1 MLLSVVCLLEKTRK
15 HMYEMIIVGAGPA
28 AISMAAE
35 ARTVGITSEQILVL
49 EKGDTH
55 SWAIRK
61 FYPAA
66 KVVLANYKGIEAVC
80 TGVMCISDM
89 SKEETLTYIDR
100 TIEQYGLLVHY
111 GETVNS
117 IRPLPSEGF
126 VVATSKGSY
135 EARRCVI
142 AIGILDKPNKPE
154 YRIPVNLNKR
164 VHYDLTS
171 AVLENEECLVVGGGD
186 TASEYCQYLIEHVN
200 RVTLSYRQT
209 EFSRLNRINYESLMA
224 LEQREQVNILRGSN
238 IKQLELDPAGRASV
252 LFEETAFPPMSFDHI
267 VYALGGTT
275 PTNFLKAIGIAFD
288 GNAPVLKEG
297 YETSVPGLYLIGDLS
312 AGRKGGSI
320 NLAFNMAA
328 EAMQSIC
335 GRKSV
340 SPSSPATAS

>member
-1 MLLSVVCLLEKTRK
+1 
-15 HMYEMIIVGAGPA
+15 MYEMIIVGAGPA
-28 AISMAAE
+28 GISMAAE
-35 ARTVGITSEQILVL
+35 ARTVGIPPEQILVL
-49 EKGDTH
+49 EKGETH

-100 TIEQYGLLVHY
+100 TIEQYELSVAY
-111 GETVNS
+111 NETVHS
-117 IRPLPSEGF
+117 IRPLAGGGF
-126 VVATSKGSY
+126 AVETSKSIY

-142 AIGILDKPNKPE
+142 AIGILDKPNKPG
-154 YRIPVNLNKR
+154 YRIPVSLNKR
-164 VHYDLTS
+164 IHYDLTS
-171 AVLENEECLVVGGGD
+171 APLENEECLVVGGGD
-186 TASEYCQYLIEHVN
+186 TASEYCQYLVEHGN

-209 EFSRLNRINYESLMA
+209 EFSRLNRVNYESLMA
-224 LEQREQVNILRGSN
+224 LEQRGQITILRGSN
-238 IKQLELDPAGRASV
+238 IKQVEEDAGHARV
-252 LFEETAFPPMSFDHI
+252 LFEETTFPPQNFEHI

-288 GNAPVLKEG
+288 GSAPVIKEG

-312 AGRKGGSI
+312 AGKKGGSI
-320 NLAFNMAA
+320 NLAFNMAS

-335 GRKSV
+335 GR
-340 SPSSPATAS
+340 SPESCEGPTTSGVASA

>member
-1 MLLSVVCLLEKTRK
+1 MPGVNEKASSPKLVTR
-15 HMYEMIIVGAGPA
+15 MYELIIVGAGPA
-28 AISMAAE
+28 GISMAAE
-35 ARTVGITSEQILVL
+35 ARTVGIDSEQILVL

-66 KVVLANYKGIEAVC
+66 KVVLANYKGIEAIC
-80 TGVMCISDM
+80 SGVMCIDDM

-100 TIEQYGLLVHY
+100 TIEQYKLSVRY
-111 GETVNS
+111 NETVHS
-117 IRPLPSEGF
+117 IGALPDGGF
-126 VVATSKGSY
+126 ALATSKGSY

-142 AIGILDKPNKPE
+142 AIGILDKPNKPG
-154 YRIPVNLNKR
+154 YRIPVSLNKR
-164 VHYDLTS
+164 IHYDLTS

-186 TASEYCQYLIEHVN
+186 TASEYCQYLVQHGN

-209 EFSRLNRINYESLMA
+209 EFSRLNRVNHESLMA
-224 LEQREQVNILRGSN
+224 LETRSQVTILRGSN
-238 IKQLELDPAGRASV
+238 IKQVEEDPTGQARVIFAEPSC
-252 LFEETAFPPMSFDHI
+252 LSQSFAHI

-288 GNAPVLKEG
+288 GNAPILKEG

-312 AGRKGGSI
+312 AGKKGGSI

-328 EAMQSIC
+328 EAMQDIC
-335 GRKSV
+335 RNTPGGC
-340 SPSSPATAS
+340 

>member
-1 MLLSVVCLLEKTRK
+1 
-15 HMYEMIIVGAGPA
+15 MYEMIIVGAGPA
-28 AISMAAE
+28 GISMAAE
-35 ARTVGITSEQILVL
+35 ARTVGIASEQILVL
-49 EKGDTH
+49 EKGNTH

-80 TGVMCISDM
+80 MGVMCISDM

-100 TIEQYGLLVHY
+100 TIEQYSLTVHY
-111 GETVNS
+111 NETVNS
-117 IRPLPSEGF
+117 IRPLPAGGF
-126 VVATSKGSY
+126 LVATSKDNY

-142 AIGILDKPNKPE
+142 AIGILDKPNKPG
-154 YRIPVNLNKR
+154 YRIPVSLNKR
-164 VHYDLTS
+164 IHYDLTS

-186 TASEYCQYLIEHVN
+186 TASEYCQYLVQQGN

-209 EFSRLNRINYESLMA
+209 EFTRLNRVNYESLMA
-224 LEQREQVNILRGSN
+224 LEQREQVAILRGSN
-238 IKQLELDPAGRASV
+238 IKQVEEDTAGRARV
-252 LFEETAFPPMSFDHI
+252 LFEETAFPPQSFAHI

-275 PTNFLKAIGIAFD
+275 PTNFLKAIGIAFE
-288 GNAPVLKEG
+288 GSVPVIKEG
-297 YETSVPGLYLIGDLS
+297 YETSLPGLYLIGDLS

-335 GRKSV
+335 GQS
-340 SPSSPATAS
+340 AGAQ

>member
-1 MLLSVVCLLEKTRK
+1 
-15 HMYEMIIVGAGPA
+15 MYEMIIVGAGPA
-28 AISMAAE
+28 GISMGAE
-35 ARTVGITSEQILVL
+35 ARTVGIASEQILVL

-100 TIEQYGLLVHY
+100 TIEQYELSVSY
-111 GETVNS
+111 NETVHS
-117 IRPLPSEGF
+117 IRPLPGGGF
-126 VVATSKGSY
+126 AVETSKNSY

-142 AIGILDKPNKPE
+142 AIGILDKPNKPG
-154 YRIPVNLNKR
+154 YRIPVSLNTR

-171 AVLENEECLVVGGGD
+171 GALENADCLVVGGGD
-186 TASEYCQYLIEHVN
+186 TASEYCQYLVERGN

-224 LEQREQVNILRGSN
+224 LEQRGQITIHRASN
-238 IKQLELDPAGRASV
+238 IKQVEEDTDKRARV
-252 LFEETAFPPMSFDHI
+252 LFDEAIFPPQRFDHI

-275 PTNFLKAIGIAFD
+275 PTNFLKAAGIGFD
-288 GNAPVLKEG
+288 GSVPVVKEG

-320 NLAFNMAA
+320 NLAFNMAQ
-328 EAMQSIC
+328 EAMRNMCTQC
-335 GRKSV
+335 EC
-340 SPSSPATAS
+340 ASR

>member
-1 MLLSVVCLLEKTRK
+1 
-15 HMYEMIIVGAGPA
+15 MYEIIIVGAGPA
-28 AISMAAE
+28 GISMAAE
-35 ARTVGITSEQILVL
+35 ARTAGIPSEQIVVL
-49 EKGDTH
+49 EKGETH

-61 FYPAA
+61 FYPDK

-89 SKEETLTYIDR
+89 SKDETLTYIDR
-100 TIEQYGLLVHY
+100 AIEQYELAVKY
-111 GETVNS
+111 NETVHT
-117 IRPLPSEGF
+117 IRPMQGGGF
-126 VVATSKGSY
+126 EVETSKDRY

-142 AIGILDKPNKPE
+142 AIGILDKPNKPG
-154 YRIPVNLNKR
+154 YRIPVTLNNR

-171 AVLENEECLVVGGGD
+171 GALEKADCLVVGGGD
-186 TASEYCQYLIEHVN
+186 TASEYCQYLVERGN

-224 LEQREQVNILRGSN
+224 LEQRGQITIHRASN
-238 IKQLELDPAGRASV
+238 IKQVEEDIDKRARV
-252 LFEETAFPPMSFDHI
+252 LFDETIFPPRSFDHI

-275 PTNFLKAIGIAFD
+275 PTNFLKAAGIAFD
-288 GNAPVLKEG
+288 GSIPVVKEG

-328 EAMQSIC
+328 EAMQNIC
-335 GRKSV
+335 RQAAEV
-340 SPSSPATAS
+340 RESPRTMPYQS